1 MSYWAVA
8 QTEPQREHL
17 VRLLLMRAKF
27 ETYLPRIKV
36 RQRVQLLFPSYV
48 FIHIEDRWMSA
59 LWCPHIQ
66 KLLMSGTSPARL
78 HDSVVSELRS
88 REKQGFVRLPRPP
101 ATFRPGQRVRIVR
114 GSFEGQFGIYD
125 GMSGKERE
133 RVLLDL
139 LGQAVPVVLPTLALA
154 SA

>member
-1 MSYWAVA
+1 MA
-8 QTEPQREHL
+8 
-17 VRLLLMRAKF
+17 
-27 ETYLPRIKV
+27 
-36 RQRVQLLFPSYV
+36 
-48 FIHIEDRWMSA
+48 
-59 LWCPHIQ
+59 
-66 KLLMSGTSPARL
+66 GTQPARL

>member
-1 MSYWAVA
+1 MPWSVC
-8 QTEPQREHL
+8 QCEPQREHL

-27 ETYLPRIKV
+27 ETYLPRIKL
-36 RQRVQLLFPSYV
+36 RQRVQLLFPSYLFV
-48 FIHIEDRWMSA
+48 HIEQQWHSV
-59 LWCPHIQ
+59 LWCPHVSRMI
-66 KLLMSGTSPARL
+66 MAGTQPARL